1 LVGLKIVIEKNK
13 RQNISDISAVILS
26 GGLGTR
32 LRDIV
37 SDRPKVLSDV
47 CERLFLSFLLDQLAD
62 SGFQHVILCIGYLG
76 EQIKKAFASQ
86 YGSLR
91 LSYSQETEPLGTAG
105 AIRLALPLFK
115 SKSLLILN
123 GDSFFDTN
131 LKSFVE
137 QHYEKGSNASLL
149 LVKMPDTRNYG
160 RVNVDPNNMVISFD
174 EKGSK
179 SGYGWVNAGIY
190 LIEKHMIQMIPT
202 SKSISLEYEIFPAWI
217 GHGLYGIQRHG
228 RFIDIGTP
236 ETYTKAQKFFANH
249 GRDNKYS
256 RRRMLR

>member
-1 LVGLKIVIEKNK
+1 MKNP
-13 RQNISDISAVILS
+13 SDITAVILA

-32 LRDIV
+32 LRKVV
-37 SDRPKVLSDV
+37 SDRSKVMSDV
-47 CERLFLSFLLDQLAD
+47 CERPFLSYLLDQLAD
-62 SGFQHVILCIGYLG
+62 AGFKHVVLCTGYLG
-76 EQIKKAFASQ
+76 EQVQKVFGSK

-123 GDSFFDTN
+123 GDSFFETD

-149 LVKMPDTRNYG
+149 LVEMPDTSHYG
-160 RVNVDPNNMVISFD
+160 SVNVDANNMVKSFD
-174 EKGSK
+174 EKVSN
-179 SGYGWVNAGIY
+179 SRHGWVNSGVY
-190 LIEKHMIQMIPT
+190 LIEEHMIRRIPA
-202 SKSISLEYEIFPAWI
+202 SKSVSLEHEMFPAWI
-217 GHGLYGIQRHG
+217 GHGLYGYQRHG

-236 ETYTKAQKFFANH
+236 ETFAKAQEYFACH
-249 GRDNKYS
+249 E
-256 RRRMLR
+256 